1 MKEWLFLIGAIVLE
15 TFATTMLKYSEQFTR
30 ILPTI
35 AMAVGYLLS
44 FYCLSHAL
52 RTLPIGIAYAIW
64 SALGIVLITL
74 IGIFVFKQVPD
85 LPAYIGIALIMAG
98 VIVINLF
105 SKMEVD
111 PIPMRLSRI
120 RRFQAFASSRTW

>member
-15 TFATTMLKYSEQFTR
+15 TFATSMLKYSEQFTR
-30 ILPTI
+30 LLPTI

-52 RTLPIGIAYAIW
+52 RTMPIGIAYAIW

-74 IGIFVFKQVPD
+74 ID

-105 SKMEVD
+105 SKMEVH
-111 PIPMRLSRI
+111 
-120 RRFQAFASSRTW
+120 

>member
-15 TFATTMLKYSEQFTR
+15 TFATTMLKYSEQFTK
-30 ILPTI
+30 ILPTV
-35 AMAVGYLLS
+35 AMVVGYLLS

-52 RTLPIGIAYAIW
+52 RTIPIGIAYAIW
-64 SALGIVLITL
+64 SALGIVLVTL

-98 VIVINLF
+98 VIIINLF
-105 SKMEVD
+105 SKME
-111 PIPMRLSRI
+111 
-120 RRFQAFASSRTW
+120 TH

>member
-1 MKEWLFLIGAIVLE
+1 MFPKKHIFFLLKTLFVMFLPLWLLKSNSFGSVIVQS
-15 TFATTMLKYSEQFTR
+15 F
-30 ILPTI
+30 IV
-35 AMAVGYLLS
+35 AMVVGYMFS

-52 RTLPIGIAYAIW
+52 RTMPIGIAYAIW

-98 VIVINLF
+98 VIIINLF
-105 SKMEVD
+105 SKMEVH
-111 PIPMRLSRI
+111 
-120 RRFQAFASSRTW
+120 

>member
-1 MKEWLFLIGAIVLE
+1 M
-15 TFATTMLKYSEQFTR
+15 QFTK

-35 AMAVGYLLS
+35 AMLVGYLLS
-44 FYCLSHAL
+44 FNYLSRAL
-52 RTLPIGIAYAIW
+52 RTMPINIVHAIW

-98 VIVINLF
+98 IFIINLF
-105 SKMEVD
+105 SKMEVH
-111 PIPMRLSRI
+111 
-120 RRFQAFASSRTW
+120 

>member
-15 TFATTMLKYSEQFTR
+15 TFATSMLKYSEQFTKL
-30 ILPTI
+30 LPTT
-35 AMAVGYLLS
+35 AMVVGYMFS

-52 RTLPIGIAYAIW
+52 RTMPIGIAYAIW
-64 SALGIVLITL
+64 RALGIVLITL

-98 VIVINLF
+98 VIIINLF
-105 SKMEVD
+105 SKMEVH
-111 PIPMRLSRI
+111 
-120 RRFQAFASSRTW
+120 